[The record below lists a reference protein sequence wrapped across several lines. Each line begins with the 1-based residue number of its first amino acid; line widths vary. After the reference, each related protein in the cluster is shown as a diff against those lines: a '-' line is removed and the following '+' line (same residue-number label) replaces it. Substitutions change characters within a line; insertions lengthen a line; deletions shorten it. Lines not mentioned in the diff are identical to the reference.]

1 MFLEKLFPYYYGNLL
16 GTDFLISEC
25 VSDLTQHIMGISGF
39 KIILY
44 LHSEGQFRSILN
56 QKLVILSHPGYTVLP
71 WLEIFQSKIP
81 ALTTG
86 WHSWAFAMNSSLCK
100 YSWACKPFSF
110 SMGHIELLYR
120 EFVGTRTL
128 TPNMSLK
135 WSSL

>member
-1 MFLEKLFPYYYGNLL
+1 MQEKFFNLSKGL
-16 GTDFLISEC
+16 
-25 VSDLTQHIMGISGF
+25 
-39 KIILY
+39 
-44 LHSEGQFRSILN
+44 R
-56 QKLVILSHPGYTVLP
+56 LVIVALTWLLTVVGFVGCLFIKQYAELP

-81 ALTTG
+81 AVTTG